1 MGVPGFYRWLIQ
13 RYPLVR
19 QSLKNPSRPRIN
31 NLYIDMNGI
40 FYHALESTRQKVT
53 EVTERY
59 RAEVLRY
66 LDMLVQLAR
75 PTDVLLIA
83 VDGTAPFSKACQ
95 QRTRRFVAV
104 RDMKSDSFDRTVL
117 SPGSV
122 FMEDMHQALLRFIE
136 EKKKSDSVWMKPVVM
151 YSSTYVPGEGEAKIL
166 NYVRE
171 ERLKDGW
178 NPNKTHVI
186 YSNDADVIFLSLQT
200 HEPFFMLLREADS
213 SQWKREYAAHEAKK
227 TAMKWG
233 ADDFEYVHMSVV
245 REYMARDFQVEGEEL
260 EHVIDDFVSIAF
272 LIGNDFVHEFTD
284 IIIQK
289 GGFNDVVEVYKKVLA
304 ETGQHLVVNGRY
316 NKDFQ
321 YLFMKGLTLKFGK
334 GIRASMPEEE
344 KLQVLKEKSLEW
356 VKSKHQDIPDDQLL
370 AFVKGMA
377 RSVLDAFTWVLEYYS
392 AGCPSWNWT
401 YPYHYSAPL
410 VFVLDEVKEHEP
422 HFELGAPFPPFL
434 QQLLILPP
442 QSAKWM
448 ASAFQSL
455 PFPPSPIAR
464 FYPTEFEVDR
474 NGRKNEWQ
482 AVVLL
487 PIVDLEEVRRAYEE
501 NEPLISSDDLPRN
514 RLERVRLYSGPE
526 TQTEVDIGLGSL
538 FRSVCLATETPVG
551 VPKLASKQVTAS
563 EKNVGVQCF
572 ESESKFPSI
581 LIDLDENDTTIKS
594 FDDAKALLNQ
604 TVVYNWPYL
613 RPGLVVAVTDG
624 QNVEAIDQSQHT
636 APNFKEAHDTL
647 RTRFALDVG
656 HINFMVE
663 VLGLK
668 PANQEGTDFEYS
680 SHGQWCPC
688 QLTVPA
694 EGAQIM
700 ELFRPATTIPPELG
714 SYVVFT
720 RGFHEGAKGKVVEVK
735 GPSLFDISIF
745 QKSKPNIAKLIADD
759 KRGWISDVELRKHFG
774 ISFACLKLAM
784 TRLVLSPEKVNIALA
799 FYTPDKKQV
808 VSGCAKVMDKE
819 MYFPRFTMDLLGEY
833 FKRAGNL
840 LKLMKKEKQGKP
852 TFKFSVDTIFSGSSD
867 ERKQQLDELC
877 SWLLANSP
885 GSKYPLVPARVR
897 SLSVTTIKRLEAAI
911 QTFKPITT
919 ERVVQNVSDEV
930 LSWPTKH
937 DNSVSSVLPPLGQ
950 RVVCIASSGAAPYG
964 AAGTVIAVNSESHE
978 VSVLFDDPLLCGTQL
993 EGLLTS
999 LRGVLVKPRDLV
1011 MLGD

>member
-40 FYHALESTRQKVT
+40 FYHALEATRLKVT
-53 EVTERY
+53 VVTERY
-59 RAEVLRY
+59 IAEVLRY

-95 QRTRRFVAV
+95 QRSRRFVAV
-104 RDMKSDSFDRTVL
+104 RDMKSGSFDRTVL

-122 FMEDMHQALLRFIE
+122 FMEDIHQALLRFIE

-200 HEPFFMLLREADS
+200 HEPFFMILREGDS
-213 SQWKREYAAHEAKK
+213 SQWKRERAAHEAKQ

-233 ADDFEYVHMSVV
+233 ADDFEYLHMSMV
-245 REYMARDFQVEGEEL
+245 RQYLARDFHVEGEEL
-260 EHVIDDFVSIAF
+260 ERVIDDFVSIAF
-272 LIGNDFVHEFTD
+272 LIGNDFVHEFAD
-284 IIIQK
+284 IVIQK

-304 ETGQHLVVNGRY
+304 ETGEHLVVDGRY
-316 NKDFQ
+316 NKNFQ
-321 YLFMKGLTLKFGK
+321 YLFLKGVVLKFSK
-334 GIRASMPEEE
+334 GGGASLPEDQR
-344 KLQVLKEKSLEW
+344 LQALKKKSLEW
-356 VKSKHQDIPDDQLL
+356 VKTKYRDVPDGELP
-370 AFVKGMA
+370 AFVQGMA
-377 RSVLDAFTWVLEYYS
+377 RSVMDAFTWVLQYYS

-401 YPYHYSAPL
+401 YPYNYSPPL
-410 VFVLDEVKEHEP
+410 VFVLDAVKDYEP
-422 HFELGAPFPPFL
+422 HFELDAPFPPFL

-455 PFPPSPIAR
+455 MFPPSPIAR

-487 PIVDLEEVRRAYEE
+487 PIVDLEEVRHAYEE
-501 NEPLISSDDLPRN
+501 NVPLISSDDLPRN
-514 RLERVRLYSGPE
+514 RFERVRLYSGPE
-526 TQTEVDIGLGSL
+526 TQTEVDIGMGSL
-538 FRSVCLATETPVG
+538 FRPVCLATETPVG
-551 VPKLASKQVTAS
+551 VPELASKQATFS
-563 EKNVGVQCF
+563 EKRVPVICF
-572 ESESKFPSI
+572 EAESKFPSI

-594 FDDAKALLNQ
+594 FDDARALLNN

-624 QNVEAIDQSQHT
+624 TNVEAIDQGQHI
-636 APNFKEAHDTL
+636 APDMKNVHDTL
-647 RTRFALDVG
+647 RQRYALDVG

-668 PANQEGTDFEYS
+668 PANHEGTDFEYS

-694 EGAQIM
+694 EGAKIM

-720 RGFHEGAKGKVVEVK
+720 RGFHEGAKGRVVAVK
-735 GPSLFDISIF
+735 GPSLFDISIL
-745 QKSKPNIAKLIADD
+745 QKTSPNISKVVADD
-759 KRGWISDVELRKHFG
+759 KRSWISDVELRKHFG
-774 ISFACLKLAM
+774 ISFQCLKLAM

-799 FYTPDKKQV
+799 FYSGDRREV
-808 VSGCAKVMDKE
+808 VSGCAKIIDKE
-819 MYFPRFTMDLLGEY
+819 MWFPRFTVDLLGEY

-840 LKLMKKEKQGKP
+840 LKLMKREKGKP
-852 TFKFSVDTIFSGSSD
+852 TFRFAVDTIFSGSPD

-885 GSKYPLVPARVR
+885 GSKYPLVPAQVR
-897 SLSVTTIKRLEAAI
+897 SLSVTTIKRVETAV
-911 QTFKPITT
+911 QTFKPITS
-919 ERVVQNVSDEV
+919 ERVVQNVADDV

-937 DNSVSSVLPPLGQ
+937 DNAVSSVLPPLGQ
-950 RVVCIASSGAAPYG
+950 RVVCIASSGPAPYG
-964 AAGTVIAVNSESHE
+964 AHGTVIAVNAESHE
-978 VSVLFDDPLLCGTQL
+978 VSVLFDEPLLCGTQL

-999 LRGVLVKPRDLV
+999 LRGVIVKPRDLV
-1011 MLGD
+1011 MLGE